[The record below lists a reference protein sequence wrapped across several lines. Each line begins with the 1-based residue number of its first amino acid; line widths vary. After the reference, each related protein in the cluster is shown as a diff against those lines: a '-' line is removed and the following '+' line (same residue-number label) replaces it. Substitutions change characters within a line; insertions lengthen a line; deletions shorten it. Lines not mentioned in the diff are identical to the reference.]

1 MEPIIRTARLRLSL
15 VRLSVMRVCIVRL
28 SVVIVALLAWL
39 VSGTCCTAQR
49 RVVATLPDAPKPQQA
64 KEVEGKAKG
73 WRSRTT
79 YEILARRSFFFPDL
93 AYTNK
98 PLTSAQKFLLAA
110 DESVA
115 PSGLIVATMSAAISQ
130 ARNSWP
136 GYGQGWN
143 GYGKRYGATLALN
156 ASTDMFGTFL
166 LPSMLHHDPRYFVL
180 ARGTVSQKIGHAL
193 KRVVVTRTD
202 AGGDAMNVSGVL
214 GPLAAEGLANTY
226 LPDAERTAGRTF
238 ERFGIQLA
246 VIAGSNVVK
255 EFWPAI
261 FKTLRI
267 AKFAPGANAGAHPDA
282 SPKP

>member
-1 MEPIIRTARLRLSL
+1 MEPIIRLAHLP
-15 VRLSVMRVCIVRL
+15 LSVVRP
-28 SVVIVALLAWL
+28 SVVIVALLACL
-39 VSGTCCTAQR
+39 ASGTCCIAQR
-49 RVVATLPDAPKPQQA
+49 RVVATLPDAPRPQQQA
-64 KEVEGKAKG
+64 NDAEGKAKG

-110 DESVA
+110 DESIA
-115 PSGLIVATMSAAISQ
+115 PSGLIAATMSAGISQ

-166 LPSMLHHDPRYFVL
+166 LPSILHHDPRYFVL
-180 ARGTVSQKIGHAL
+180 ARGTLSQKIGHAL
-193 KRVVVTRTD
+193 KRVVVTPTD
-202 AGGDAMNVSGVL
+202 AGGEAMNVSGVL

-226 LPDAERTAGRTF
+226 LPDAERTAGQTF

-267 AKFAPGANAGAHPDA
+267 GKFAPGANRGAPPAA

>member
-1 MEPIIRTARLRLSL
+1 MELIIRPAHLRLSV
-15 VRLSVMRVCIVRL
+15 VRP
-28 SVVIVALLAWL
+28 SVVIVALLACL
-39 VSGTCCTAQR
+39 ASGTRCTAQR
-49 RVVATLPDAPKPQQA
+49 RAIATLPDAPKPQQQA
-64 KEVEGKAKG
+64 NEVDGKAKG

-98 PLTSAQKFLLAA
+98 PLTRAQKFLLAA

-115 PSGLIVATMSAAISQ
+115 PSGLIVATMSAGISQ

-156 ASTDMFGTFL
+156 ASTNMFGTFL

-180 ARGTVSQKIGHAL
+180 ARGTLSQKIGHAL
-193 KRVVVTRTD
+193 KRVVVTPTD
-202 AGGDAMNVSGVL
+202 AGGEAMNVSGVL

-226 LPDAERTAGRTF
+226 LPDAERTAGQTF

-267 AKFAPGANAGAHPDA
+267 AKFAPGANPATLPDA

>member
-1 MEPIIRTARLRLSL
+1 MEPIIRPAHLRLSL
-15 VRLSVMRVCIVRL
+15 VRPSVVRL
-28 SVVIVALLAWL
+28 SIVIVALLAWL
-39 VSGTCCTAQR
+39 ASGTCCTAQR
-49 RVVATLPDAPKPQQA
+49 RVLATLPDAPKPQQQA
-64 KEVEGKAKG
+64 NEVEGKAKG

-115 PSGLIVATMSAAISQ
+115 PSGLIVATMSAGISQ

-180 ARGTVSQKIGHAL
+180 AHGNVSQKIGHAL
-193 KRVVVTRTD
+193 KRVVVTPTD
-202 AGGDAMNVSGVL
+202 AGGEAMNVSGVL

-267 AKFAPGANAGAHPDA
+267 AKFAPGANTGAPPDA

>member
-1 MEPIIRTARLRLSL
+1 MEPIIRTARLRVSA
-15 VRLSVMRVCIVRL
+15 VRLSVA
-28 SVVIVALLAWL
+28 IVALLVWL
-39 VSGTCCTAQR
+39 ANGTYCPAQR
-49 RVVATLPDAPKPQQA
+49 RVVAALPDAPKPQQA
-64 KEVEGKAKG
+64 NEVDVKAKG
-73 WRSRTT
+73 RRSRTT

-115 PSGLIVATMSAAISQ
+115 PSGLIVATMSAGISQ
-130 ARNSWP
+130 AQNSWP

-143 GYGKRYGATLALN
+143 GYGQRYGAKLALS

-166 LPSMLHHDPRYFVL
+166 LPSVLHHDPRYFVL
-180 ARGTVSQKIGHAL
+180 ARGTLSQKIGHAL
-193 KRVVVTRTD
+193 KRVVVTPTD
-202 AGGDAMNVSGVL
+202 AGGEAVNVSGVL

-267 AKFAPGANAGAHPDA
+267 AKFAPGANAGDPPDA
-282 SPKP
+282 LPKP

>member
-1 MEPIIRTARLRLSL
+1 MEPIIRTARLRVSA
-15 VRLSVMRVCIVRL
+15 VRLPVA
-28 SVVIVALLAWL
+28 IVALLVWL
-39 VSGTCCTAQR
+39 ANGTYCPAQR
-49 RVVATLPDAPKPQQA
+49 RVVAALPDAPKPQQA
-64 KEVEGKAKG
+64 NEVDVKAKG
-73 WRSRTT
+73 RRSRTT

-115 PSGLIVATMSAAISQ
+115 PSGLIVATMSAGISQ
-130 ARNSWP
+130 AQNSWP

-143 GYGKRYGATLALN
+143 GYGQRYGAKLALS

-166 LPSMLHHDPRYFVL
+166 LPSVLHHDPRYFVL
-180 ARGTVSQKIGHAL
+180 ARGTLSQKIGHAL
-193 KRVVVTRTD
+193 KRVVVTPTD
-202 AGGDAMNVSGVL
+202 AGGEAVNVSGVL

-267 AKFAPGANAGAHPDA
+267 AKFAPGANAGDPPDA

>member
-1 MEPIIRTARLRLSL
+1 MEPIIHPAHLRLSV
-15 VRLSVMRVCIVRL
+15 VRPA
-28 SVVIVALLAWL
+28 VVIVALLACL
-39 VSGTCCTAQR
+39 ASGTRCTAQQ
-49 RVVATLPDAPKPQQA
+49 RVVATLPDAPRPQQQA
-64 KEVEGKAKG
+64 NDAEGKAKG

-115 PSGLIVATMSAAISQ
+115 PSGLIVATMSAGISQ

-180 ARGTVSQKIGHAL
+180 ARGTLSQKIGYAL
-193 KRVVVTRTD
+193 KRVVVTPTD
-202 AGGDAMNVSGVL
+202 AGGEAMNVSGVL

-226 LPDAERTAGRTF
+226 LPNAERTAGQTF

-246 VIAGSNVVK
+246 VIAGSNVVR

-267 AKFAPGANAGAHPDA
+267 GKFAPGANTGAHPDA

>member
-1 MEPIIRTARLRLSL
+1 MEPIIRAARLRVSA
-15 VRLSVMRVCIVRL
+15 VRLSVA
-28 SVVIVALLAWL
+28 IVALLAWL
-39 VSGTCCTAQR
+39 ANGTYCPAQR
-49 RVVATLPDAPKPQQA
+49 RVVANLPDAPTPQQA
-64 KEVEGKAKG
+64 NEAEGKAKSR
-73 WRSRTT
+73 RSRTT

-115 PSGLIVATMSAAISQ
+115 PSGLIVATMSAGISQ
-130 ARNSWP
+130 AQNSWP

-143 GYGKRYGATLALN
+143 GYGQRYGAKLALN

-166 LPSMLHHDPRYFVL
+166 LPSVLHHDPRYFVL
-180 ARGTVSQKIGHAL
+180 ARGTLSQKIGHAL
-193 KRVVVTRTD
+193 KRVVVTPTD
-202 AGGDAMNVSGVL
+202 AGGEAMNVSGVL
-214 GPLAAEGLANTY
+214 GPLAAESLANTY

-267 AKFAPGANAGAHPDA
+267 AKFAPGANAGAPPDA

>member
-1 MEPIIRTARLRLSL
+1 MEPIICAARRRLSL
-15 VRLSVMRVCIVRL
+15 FQLSVARL
-28 SVVIVALLAWL
+28 SVVSVALLAWL
-39 VSGTCCTAQR
+39 ASGTCCTAQR
-49 RVVATLPDAPKPQQA
+49 RVTATLPDAPRPQQEA
-64 KEVEGKAKG
+64 NGGERKAKG

-115 PSGLIVATMSAAISQ
+115 PSGLIVATMSAGISQ

-143 GYGKRYGATLALN
+143 GFGQRYGAKLALN

-166 LPSMLHHDPRYFVL
+166 LPSMLHHDPRYFVQ
-180 ARGTVSQKIGHAL
+180 ARGTVSQKIAHAL
-193 KRVVVTRTD
+193 IRVVVTPTD
-202 AGGDAMNVSGVL
+202 AGGEAMNVSGVL

-267 AKFAPGANAGAHPDA
+267 GKFAPGASTGALPGA
-282 SPKP
+282 PPKP

>member
-1 MEPIIRTARLRLSL
+1 MEPTIRAAHLRLSL
-15 VRLSVMRVCIVRL
+15 VRLSVVRL
-28 SVVIVALLAWL
+28 SLVIVALLACL
-39 VSGTCCTAQR
+39 AGDTCCTAQR
-49 RVVATLPDAPKPQQA
+49 RVAATLPDAPRPQQQA
-64 KEVEGKAKG
+64 NEVDGKAKG
-73 WRSRTT
+73 WRSRTS

-110 DESVA
+110 DQSIA
-115 PSGLIVATMSAAISQ
+115 PSGLIVATMSAGISQ

-166 LPSMLHHDPRYFVL
+166 LPSVLHHDPRYFVL
-180 ARGTVSQKIGHAL
+180 ARGKLSQKIGYAL
-193 KRVVVTRTD
+193 KRVVVTPTD
-202 AGGDAMNVSGVL
+202 TGGEAMNVSCVL

-238 ERFGIQLA
+238 GRFGIQLA

-261 FKTLRI
+261 FKALRI
-267 AKFAPGANAGAHPDA
+267 GKLAPGANTGALPDA

>member
-1 MEPIIRTARLRLSL
+1 MEPIIRTARLRVSA
-15 VRLSVMRVCIVRL
+15 VRLSVA
-28 SVVIVALLAWL
+28 IVALLVWL
-39 VSGTCCTAQR
+39 ANGTYCPAQR
-49 RVVATLPDAPKPQQA
+49 RVVAELPDAPKPQQA
-64 KEVEGKAKG
+64 NEVDVKAKG
-73 WRSRTT
+73 RRSRTT

-98 PLTSAQKFLLAA
+98 PLTSAQKFLLAT

-115 PSGLIVATMSAAISQ
+115 PSGLIVATMSAGISQ
-130 ARNSWP
+130 AQNSWP

-143 GYGKRYGATLALN
+143 GYGQRYGAKLALS

-166 LPSMLHHDPRYFVL
+166 LPSVLHHDPRYFVL
-180 ARGTVSQKIGHAL
+180 ARGTLSQKIGHAL
-193 KRVVVTRTD
+193 KRVVVTPTD
-202 AGGDAMNVSGVL
+202 AGGEAVNVSGVL

-267 AKFAPGANAGAHPDA
+267 AKFAPGANAGDPPDA